1 MKGRGGSGAP
11 IINAMGKALM
21 ANFTPSKNGGRN
33 LENFADIFTSKDGSL
48 IPNKHRAFLMDTQVK
63 YTVVSIETSNFPSL
77 ILLSTR
83 LKWAFTEIPFPMFR
97 PLWWWHHF
105 ITTSAHCS
113 RCFVYWP
120 LEGQRLDIVPLRHR
134 IIKIKSIW
142 PILWSVNLFGVMNFI
157 FRAYKVRNETYS
169 CSMTFCW

>member
-63 YTVVSIETSNFPSL
+63 YTVVSIKTSNFPSL

-83 LKWAFTEIPFPMFR
+83 LKWAFTEIPFPVFR

-105 ITTSAHCS
+105 ITTRVHWS
-113 RCFVYWP
+113 RCCVYWP
-120 LEGQRLDIVPLRHR
+120 QRLDIVPLRHH

-142 PILWSVNLFGVMNFI
+142 AILWSVNLFHVMNFI

-169 CSMTFCW
+169 CSTTFCW

>member
-63 YTVVSIETSNFPSL
+63 YTIVSMRMNYFTNRYFPSSKIPQ
-77 ILLSTR
+77 ILL
-83 LKWAFTEIPFPMFR
+83 E
-97 PLWWWHHF
+97 
-105 ITTSAHCS
+105 
-113 RCFVYWP
+113 
-120 LEGQRLDIVPLRHR
+120 
-134 IIKIKSIW
+134 
-142 PILWSVNLFGVMNFI
+142 I
-157 FRAYKVRNETYS
+157 FR
-169 CSMTFCW
+169 

>member
-63 YTVVSIETSNFPSL
+63 YTVVSIKTSNFPSL
-77 ILLSTR
+77 ILLS
-83 LKWAFTEIPFPMFR
+83 AFHSPE
-97 PLWWWHHF
+97 
-105 ITTSAHCS
+105 
-113 RCFVYWP
+113 V
-120 LEGQRLDIVPLRHR
+120 
-134 IIKIKSIW
+134 SI
-142 PILWSVNLFGVMNFI
+142 
-157 FRAYKVRNETYS
+157 Y
-169 CSMTFCW
+169 